1 MGKGIVLA
9 TVLGLGWSVAGDI
22 SHAEGNGVS
31 QIEETPEW
39 DLEKRYVKGDIVTY
53 NEKQYEAQCGM
64 CGIKPDG
71 LDATNG

>member
-1 MGKGIVLA
+1 M
-9 TVLGLGWSVAGDI
+9 
-22 SHAEGNGVS
+22 
-31 QIEETPEW
+31 EETPEW